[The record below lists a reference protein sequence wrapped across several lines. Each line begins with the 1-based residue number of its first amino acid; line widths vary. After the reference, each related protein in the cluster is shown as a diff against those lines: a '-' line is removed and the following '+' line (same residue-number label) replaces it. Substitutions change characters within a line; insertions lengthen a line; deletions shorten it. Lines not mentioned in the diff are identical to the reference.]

1 MINPDDLTSMI
12 QSGLP
17 GAEVFVQDLT
27 GGGDHYQATVISTEF
42 EGKNLVQQHQLVYQS
57 VNSVMASE
65 QLHAL
70 ALKTFTPEKW
80 QIQQTDTAANSLP

>member
-1 MINPDDLTSMI
+1 MINPDDLTAMI
-12 QSGLP
+12 QAGLP

-27 GGGDHYQATVISTEF
+27 GGGDHYQATIISAEF
-42 EGKNLVQQHQLVYQS
+42 AGKTLVQQHQLVYRS
-57 VNSVMASE
+57 VNQVMASE

-80 QIQQTDTAANSLP
+80 QAEQADVVQSS

>member
-1 MINPDDLTSMI
+1 MINPDDLTTMI
-12 QSGLP
+12 QAGLP
-17 GAEVFVQDLT
+17 EAEVFVQDLT
-27 GGGDHYQATVISTEF
+27 GGGDHYQATVISAEF
-42 EGKNLVQQHQLVYQS
+42 EGKSLVQQHQLVYRS

-80 QIQQTDTAANSLP
+80 QTHQAETA